1 MAKVRKLWALQLLE
15 EQQEKQK
22 LQIVDP
28 ALVKQ
33 LKLLKNEIEALQN
46 QLKDLKGQYQ
56 SAKEEVNSLER
67 VEAEWKE
74 KQGQLN
80 EKIYDGSLQSK
91 EIKNYQQRLA
101 KLNEELTSSEDK
113 QLAVMQQ
120 REDIKGMWEEKKQ
133 QLTTVTTQYKTLH
146 ENYLRQKEEI
156 KTRATDLARE
166 ITELTQE
173 IGTEELELFRQLQK
187 KHRHPVGRVTKD
199 TCSGCHLGISF
210 DKIKQLKAPGAAV
223 YCNHCGRLL
232 LWDPA

>member
-1 MAKVRKLWALQLLE
+1 MAKVRKLWTLQLLE

-28 ALVKQ
+28 SLVKQ
-33 LKLLKNEIEALQN
+33 LKSLKQEIEVLQS

-56 SAKEEVNSLER
+56 RAKEEVNSLER
-67 VEAEWKE
+67 AGVECKE

-101 KLNEELTSSEDK
+101 KLNEELTSSEDQ
-113 QLAVMQQ
+113 QLEVMQQ

-133 QLTTVTTQYKTLH
+133 QLTTVTAQYKTLH
-146 ENYLRQKEEI
+146 ENYLQQKEEI

-166 ITELTQE
+166 ITELIQE

-187 KHRHPVGRVTKD
+187 KHRRPVGRVTKD

-210 DKIKQLKAPGAAV
+210 DKIKQLKTPDGAV
-223 YCNHCGRLL
+223 HCNHCGRLL
-232 LWDPA
+232 LWDPV

>member
-1 MAKVRKLWALQLLE
+1 MAKVRKLWTLQLLE

-28 ALVKQ
+28 SLVKQ
-33 LKLLKNEIEALQN
+33 LKSLKQEIEVLQS

-56 SAKEEVNSLER
+56 RAKEEVNSLER
-67 VEAEWKE
+67 AGVECKE

-101 KLNEELTSSEDK
+101 KLNEELTSSEDQ
-113 QLAVMQQ
+113 QLEVMQQ

-133 QLTTVTTQYKTLH
+133 QLTTVTAQYKTLH
-146 ENYLRQKEEI
+146 ENYLQQKEEI

-166 ITELTQE
+166 ITELIQE

-187 KHRHPVGRVTKD
+187 KHRRPVGRVTKD

-210 DKIKQLKAPGAAV
+210 DKIKQLKNPDGAV
-223 YCNHCGRLL
+223 HCNHCGRLL
-232 LWDPA
+232 LWDPV